1 MARVC
6 EGDRDGRSFE
16 AKKRPELGLFI
27 VAGERKR
34 QPGFLSVGSFEIE
47 LFDFDTCAQG
57 EHDDNHQR
65 GCHVCQK

>member
-1 MARVC
+1 MIAKATGIVVVLR
-6 EGDRDGRSFE
+6 R
-16 AKKRPELGLFI
+16 KKRPELGLFS

-34 QPGFLSVGSFEIE
+34 QPGFLSAGSFEIE

-65 GCHVCQK
+65 GCHVCQE

>member
-1 MARVC
+1 MIARATGMGVVL
-6 EGDRDGRSFE
+6 RR
-16 AKKRPELGLFI
+16 KKRPELGLFI

-47 LFDFDTCAQG
+47 LFDFDVSAQG

-65 GCHVCQK
+65 GCHVCQE